1 MRNRLIN
8 LSVAVFV
15 GIATFA
21 QAEEVPPP
29 KQVLFTNV
37 KIFNGVD
44 DKLIDGNVLV
54 EGNLIKKIAKGK
66 IKADGARSSMAA
78 GAR

>member
-1 MRNRLIN
+1 MRNRLIK
-8 LSVAVFV
+8 LSVAVFI

-21 QAEEVPPP
+21 QAQDPPPP

-37 KIFNGVD
+37 KISNGVD

-54 EGNLIKKIAKGK
+54 ENNLIKGNTL
-66 IKADGARSSMAA
+66 RCT
-78 GAR
+78 